1 MLSTLFMLML
11 SYILPL
17 YEDLFSQINKTNT
30 NSFSYIL
37 LFFERTLF
45 SSHQYNK
52 DVSGQTSSAYY
63 IM

>member
-1 MLSTLFMLML
+1 MLML

-52 DVSGQTSSAYY
+52 DVSGQTSSADY
-63 IM
+63 IIM